1 MAFSQSVYSFQD
13 VICILGGIKLSGFAE
28 GDDCIII
35 ARRTDVITPTVG
47 ADGNA
52 TIAKSADKSV
62 DITIKLLDTSISNSI
77 IQDLLTT
84 SDLIYTIPFPIQI
97 QDLGGLDTCV
107 CSAAVVSKAPDLQF
121 GAGANTREWKLFS
134 NTAIIYRGGHL
145 V

>member
-1 MAFSQSVYSFQD
+1 MAFSQAVYSFKD
-13 VICILGGIKLSGFAE
+13 VICIVGGIKLSGFAA
-28 GDDCIII
+28 GDDCVIV
-35 ARRTDVITPTVG
+35 ARRTDVVTPTVG

-62 DITIKLLDTSISNSI
+62 DITIKLLDTSISNSVL
-77 IQDLLTT
+77 QDILTT
-84 SDLIYTIPFPIQI
+84 SDEIYTIPVPVQI

-107 CSAAVVSKAPDLQF
+107 CSAAVISKAPDMTK
-121 GAGANTREWKLFS
+121 GAGANTYEWKLFS